1 MKAGVGPIRGK
12 KLKLGEVL
20 LYLLTVLLVL
30 WAIAPFFWTLNS
42 ALKTL
47 AEVYQAPPTF
57 IPLEPTLGN
66 FTLIFQRL
74 PFVRFFF
81 NSVFVTAVTIAGT
94 VVLSV
99 LTAYAFSRF
108 RFPFRHLLLL
118 GILVPRIIPSIT
130 RVIPLYQI
138 FQDVG
143 LLDNYLSIILPYIA
157 DALPIAVWIL
167 IGFFD
172 GIPKELEESAMV
184 DGASRLL
191 ALRKVI
197 VPLAT
202 PGIVSA
208 ALFTFLRAWNEFV
221 LAFTFVGRGLMLTL
235 PVAHYRVFEF
245 FGIRQWGA
253 INAFTILAVAP
264 IIVFFLVFERHIS
277 KTLVAGAVKG

>member
-1 MKAGVGPIRGK
+1 MSADHIAKRRQKFDVASAALYALTVVLVVWAVGPF
-12 KLKLGEVL
+12 L
-20 LYLLTVLLVL
+20 
-30 WAIAPFFWTLNS
+30 WTLTS
-42 ALKTL
+42 SLKTL
-47 AEVYQAPPTF
+47 GEIYRVPPT
-57 IPLEPTLGN
+57 IVPLEPTLGN
-66 FTLIFQRL
+66 FAVIFERL
-74 PFVRFFF
+74 PFIRFFL
-81 NSVFVTAVTIAGT
+81 NSVLVTVVTIVVT
-94 VVLSV
+94 VALSV

-130 RVIPLYQI
+130 RVIPLYQL
-138 FQDVG
+138 FQEIG
-143 LLDNYLSIILPYIA
+143 ILDNYLSIILPYIA

-172 GIPKELEESAMV
+172 GIPKELEESAYI
-184 DGASRLL
+184 DGASRLM
-191 ALRKVI
+191 ALRKII

-221 LAFTFVGRGLMLTL
+221 LAFTFVGRGLMSTL

-253 INAFTILAVAP
+253 INAFTILAVLP
-264 IIVFFLVFERHIS
+264 IIVFFLLFEKHIS